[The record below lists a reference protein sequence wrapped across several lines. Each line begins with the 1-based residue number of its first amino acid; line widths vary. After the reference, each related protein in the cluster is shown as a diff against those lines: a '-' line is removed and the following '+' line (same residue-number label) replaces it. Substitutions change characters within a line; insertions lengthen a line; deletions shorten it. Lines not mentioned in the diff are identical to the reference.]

1 MKKVLITGGMGFVGS
16 NLTKILV
23 KDKNIKKII
32 LVDNFS
38 NYLNPTNDNFKDFRK
53 IRLVKS
59 SKIHLVRTNVKDWP
73 TVYQV
78 IKKHKPNYIFHTAS
92 IPLAN
97 MRDSNS
103 IEYKENSVD
112 STINLI
118 ECLNSVRV
126 KNFKRFVYFSS
137 SMVYGD
143 FKKHIVSEDAP
154 KNPKNIYGI
163 MKLSGEVVTKGLCE
177 HYNIPYTIVRPSA
190 VYGPTDMNNR
200 VSQIFLYNASKN
212 SNLIVKGKNEKLD
225 FTYVEDLAK
234 GVLLAAF
241 KNQGIDQIFNI
252 TFGKSRKLLD
262 YANLIK
268 KNFKK
273 IKIEVTGRDKKIPVR
288 GTLSIK
294 KAKKLLGYQPK
305 FDLEK
310 GISEYINFY
319 KKLNNLNEH

>member
-1 MKKVLITGGMGFVGS
+1 MGFVGS
-16 NLTKILV
+16 YLTKILV
-23 KDKNIKKII
+23 KDKNVKKII

-38 NYLNPTNDNFKDFRK
+38 NYLNPASDNFKDFRK
-53 IRLVKS
+53 IRLIKS
-59 SKIHLVRTNVKDWP
+59 KKIHLVRTNVKDWP
-73 TVYQV
+73 TIFQV
-78 IKKHKPNYIFHTAS
+78 IKKYKPNYILHTAS

-112 STINLI
+112 STVNLI
-118 ECLNSVRV
+118 ECLNSTGI

-143 FKKHIVSEDAP
+143 FKTHIVSEDSPKKP
-154 KNPKNIYGI
+154 KNFYGI
-163 MKLSGEVVTKGLCE
+163 MKLAGEVVTKGLCE
-177 HYNIPYTIVRPSA
+177 HYNIPFTIVRPSA

-241 KNQGIDQIFNI
+241 RKQGIDQIFNI

-268 KNFKK
+268 KNFKN
-273 IKIEVTGRDKKIPVR
+273 IKIDIADRDKNIPER

-294 KAKKLLGYQPK
+294 KAKKLLGYKPK
-305 FDLEK
+305 FNLEK
-310 GISEYINFY
+310 GIMKYISFY
-319 KKLNNLNEH
+319 KNLDNLNKK